1 MIKLMMPDAKGEF
14 SDGFRQAV
22 VETELHQKLC
32 ASDFIASVF
41 AWGTFDGGAHRNMDR
56 LCLILTVVS
65 TAVYRRFPM
74 GYDGVLRARNS
85 DGSFTRH
92 HHYSA
97 RSQAAMDPRAR
108 SRSPAHT
115 QSQSYPS
122 RHQTGELLSP
132 SRQQFTCRGRSYTSP
147 RTQDNILI
155 GTARGEKIAKYI
167 DFGLAIEVTP
177 GVSARYGR
185 AGTPGYMSPEV
196 NQKFLY
202 LYAEQQHYNNP
213 NVSRTQVNARLPYS
227 PWADVWSLG
236 VVFFQVCGL
245 SNRPAAPPE
254 RISDLVLHR

>member
-22 VETELHQKLC
+22 VEIELHQKLC

-65 TAVYRRFPM
+65 AAVYRRFPM
-74 GYDGVLRARNS
+74 GHDGVLRARNS

-97 RSQAAMDPRAR
+97 RSQAAMDPRAC

-132 SRQQFTCRGRSYTSP
+132 SRQQFTCRRRSYTIP

-196 NQKFLY
+196 NQKCY
-202 LYAEQQHYNNP
+202 ICMP
-213 NVSRTQVNARLPYS
+213 NSSTIIIPTCLGLRSMPDFHTRPGRTFGAWVWYS
-227 PWADVWSLG
+227 FRCAV
-236 VVFFQVCGL
+236 
-245 SNRPAAPPE
+245 
-254 RISDLVLHR
+254 